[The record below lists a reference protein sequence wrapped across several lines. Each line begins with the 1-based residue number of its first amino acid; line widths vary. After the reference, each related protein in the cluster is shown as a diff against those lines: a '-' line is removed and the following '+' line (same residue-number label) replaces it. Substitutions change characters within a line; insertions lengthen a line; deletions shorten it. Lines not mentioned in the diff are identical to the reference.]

1 MSIGFKSGV
10 IPLAALG
17 TFIGVYTLTPTGR
30 DGAVSSPIA
39 STQPAAQPQSQAMSA
54 RKMGAFS
61 PQSRQTQRPKSTEYT
76 FSDQQAA
83 NYGVAQAPPGNAALE
98 DSPYFSGC
106 NQVRAAGLAPLYRG
120 QPGYRAGMDGDND
133 GIACEPYRGR

>member
-17 TFIGVYTLTPTGR
+17 TFIGVYTLTPTAR
-30 DGAVSSPIA
+30 DRAVSSPIA
-39 STQPAAQPQSQAMSA
+39 STQPQSQAMSA
-54 RKMGAFS
+54 RKVAAFS
-61 PQSRQTQRPKSTEYT
+61 PQSRQTQRPKSPEYT

-83 NYGVAQAPPGNAALE
+83 DYGVAQAPPGDAALE
-98 DSPYFSGC
+98 GSLYFSGC